1 VRRVAAVPVL
11 AALVALASDAPAQ
24 PSINHTIAPG
34 DTLPLLAAEYY
45 GDRNHMVFI
54 MVANGMEH
62 EAPLVPGKVLKIPVS
77 DEITATAGDTWASLS
92 ARHLGSERRA
102 EFLAQFNGSTSSAS
116 IPAGEVVTLP
126 LRVTYSATAPVT
138 LQDLA
143 VTYLGDRNKADL
155 LRAYNFLDGDLVDV
169 GQSVIIPVLRV
180 RVRRDKMPA
189 PDAEAQALMDRR
201 RHMQELAAR
210 VLPEARAA
218 WRAGDYGLIRNEL
231 TKIELEY
238 LDVEQAVAI
247 GLLLGGAYVAF
258 DDDDSAL
265 AVFKKVL
272 ARDRERAVDA
282 ADTSPKIRR
291 VWVLAGGRVTEPKK

>member
-1 VRRVAAVPVL
+1 MRRP
-11 AALVALASDAPAQ
+11 AALLLGAALLALAVDARSQ
-24 PSINHTIAPG
+24 PSINHTITPG

-62 EAPLVPGKVLKIPVS
+62 EAALVPGKVLRIPVS
-77 DEITATAGDTWASLS
+77 DEITATAGDTWAALS

-116 IPAGEVVTLP
+116 IPAGEVISLP
-126 LRVTYSATAPVT
+126 LRVTYQATAPVT

-155 LRAYNFLDGDLVDV
+155 LRAYNFLDGDIVDV
-169 GQSVIIPVLRV
+169 GQSVVIPVLRV
-180 RVRRDKMPA
+180 RVRRDKLPA
-189 PDAEAQALMDRR
+189 PDAEAQALVDKRR
-201 RHMQELAAR
+201 RMKDLAAK

-231 TKIELEY
+231 TKLDLEY
-238 LDVEQAVAI
+238 LDAEQAVTV

-258 DDDDSAL
+258 DDEDSAL

-272 ARDRERAVDA
+272 ARDREHAVDA
-282 ADTSPKIRR
+282 AETSPKIRR
-291 VWVLAGGRVTEPKK
+291 VWERAGGKVTEPKK

>member
-1 VRRVAAVPVL
+1 MRRL
-11 AALVALASDAPAQ
+11 AGALALLALLALPGGATGQ
-24 PSINHTIAPG
+24 PSINHTVAPG

-62 EAPLVPGKVLKIPVS
+62 EAPLAPGRVLKIPVS
-77 DEITATAGDTWASLS
+77 DEVTATTGDTWASLS

-116 IPAGEVVTLP
+116 IPAGEVITLP
-126 LRVTYSATAPVT
+126 LRVTYTATAPVT

-143 VTYLGDRNKADL
+143 ITYLGDRNKADL
-155 LRAYNFLDGDLVDV
+155 LRVYNFLDGDTIDT
-169 GQSVIIPVLRV
+169 GQSVIIPILRV

-189 PDAEAQALMDRR
+189 PDAEAQALMEKRKR
-201 RHMQELAAR
+201 MQELAAR

-238 LDVEQAVAI
+238 LDVEPAVTI

-258 DDDDSAL
+258 DDEDSAL

-272 ARDRERAVDA
+272 ARDRDHAVDA
-282 ADTSPKIRR
+282 AETSPKIRR
-291 VWVLAGGRVTEPKK
+291 VWQLAGGRVTEPKK

>member
-1 VRRVAAVPVL
+1 MRR
-11 AALVALASDAPAQ
+11 LVGALALLALLALPGGATGQ
-24 PSINHTIAPG
+24 PSINHTITPG

-62 EAPLVPGKVLKIPVS
+62 EAPLEPGKVLRIPVS
-77 DEITATAGDTWASLS
+77 DEVTATAGDTWASLS

-116 IPAGEVVTLP
+116 IPAGEVITLP
-126 LRVTYSATAPVT
+126 LRVTYTATAPVT

-155 LRAYNFLDGDLVDV
+155 LRVYNFLDGDIIDT
-169 GQSVIIPVLRV
+169 GQSVIIPILRV
-180 RVRRDKMPA
+180 RVRREKMPA
-189 PDAEAQALMDRR
+189 PDAEAQALVEKRKR
-201 RHMQELAAR
+201 MQELAAR

-238 LDVEQAVAI
+238 LDVEPAVTI

-258 DDDDSAL
+258 DDEDSAL

-272 ARDRERAVDA
+272 ARDRDHAVDA
-282 ADTSPKIRR
+282 AETSPKIRR
-291 VWVLAGGRVTEPKK
+291 VWQLAGGRVTEPKK